1 MDDKV
6 YPVLVGVFGDRN
18 RAERAAA
25 DLLAEGYEDG
35 ELGVVWPGP
44 DGLCGL
50 GGLGTAAAGSDVTPL
65 LTGLGVGPE
74 ASTYYQREAAAGR
87 CLLIVGGVPRPGLAR
102 AAIGRN
108 CGSFRLPEEAK
119 AA

>member
-1 MDDKV
+1 MEDKECSII
-6 YPVLVGVFGDRN
+6 VGVFGDRS
-18 RAERAAA
+18 RAERAAIDLQA
-25 DLLAEGYEDG
+25 DGYGGD
-35 ELGVVWPGP
+35 ELGVVWHEAT
-44 DGLCGL
+44 GLCGL

-87 CLLIVGGVPRPGLAR
+87 CLLIVGGAPRPGLAR

-108 CGSFRLPEEAK
+108 CGSVRLPEEAK

>member
-1 MDDKV
+1 MNDKDCTI
-6 YPVLVGVFGDRN
+6 LVGVFGDRN

-25 DLLAEGYEDG
+25 DLRAEGYEDG

-50 GGLGTAAAGSDVTPL
+50 GGLGTASGGSDVTPH
-65 LTGLGVGPE
+65 LTGLGVGSE
-74 ASTYYQREAAAGR
+74 ASAYYQRETAAGR
-87 CLLIVGGVPRPGLAR
+87 SLLIVGGAPRPGLAR
-102 AAIGRN
+102 AAVGRN